1 VKERGA
7 ASPAGRGARAA
18 GGDVQ
23 AAGGGLQAKG
33 IEGGGTLGVYSMK
46 KASF

>member
-18 GGDVQ
+18 GRGAR